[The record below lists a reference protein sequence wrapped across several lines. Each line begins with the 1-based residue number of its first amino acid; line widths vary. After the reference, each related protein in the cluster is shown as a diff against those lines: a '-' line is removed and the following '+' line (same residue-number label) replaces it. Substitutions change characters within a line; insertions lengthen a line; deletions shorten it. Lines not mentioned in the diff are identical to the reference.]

1 MIRHIFSTNRHVKL
15 QSGGKITFAT
25 IVLSCLLL
33 GSPVKADSVT
43 KTSSESAQKSA
54 QCAMSVA
61 EITDLIGRIQA
72 GAPAEWLKA
81 KDIVMHQP
89 GEEIFLGLV
98 HPDAALFAQPF
109 SLDGAIREHE
119 NFVCLLRDSGARV
132 FKLTDILL
140 AGAVDSDGHVI
151 QGKPL
156 ADLQQFAEKALTYD
170 TAGLPESMQ
179 AAQLAYRQKVIQSLH
194 PKELIEIIF
203 QRPTVK
209 LSSTDSLNTGFVAS
223 YTLDPVMNMY
233 FMRDQVITTPKGIV
247 VGKFNS
253 RQRDNETEIADF
265 AYRKLGTTPIYAVQG
280 DGRLEGGDYLV
291 GDDISFLGQGLRT
304 NEQAVKQ
311 LLDAGVF
318 GTKRVVVVKD
328 PWQNQI
334 QMHLD
339 TYFNL
344 ISDQLAA
351 MVQDRLDIKD
361 ESGKVIRQANPKK
374 KPTADIYELQ
384 GDSYQLIESDVPF
397 QGFLESIGYKIVPV
411 SEDDQLKYG
420 LNFLTTSSN
429 KILAID
435 GVSPEYKDRLKA
447 EGVDATWMDFRNLTS
462 GYGAAH
468 CTTQVILRGQ

>member
-1 MIRHIFSTNRHVKL
+1 MIKHFFSANHCTKL
-15 QSGGKITFAT
+15 QTAGQITFAT
-25 IVLSCLLL
+25 LILSCLLL
-33 GSPVKADSVT
+33 GSPVRADST
-43 KTSSESAQKSA
+43 TRTSSEIAQKSA

-61 EITDLIGRIQA
+61 EITDLIGNIQA
-72 GAPAEWLKA
+72 GAPAEWLAA

-98 HPDAALFAQPF
+98 HPDAALFEQSF
-109 SLDGAIREHE
+109 SLDGAVREHE
-119 NFVCLLRDSGARV
+119 NFICLLRDSGARI

-140 AGAVDSDGHVI
+140 AGTVDGNGHVI

-156 ADLQQFAEKALTYD
+156 TDLQQFAEKALTYD
-170 TAGLPESMQ
+170 TAGLPANMQ
-179 AAQLAYRQKVIQSLH
+179 AGQQAYRQKVIHSLH
-194 PKELIEIIF
+194 PKELIKIIF

-209 LSSTDSLNTGFVAS
+209 LSSTESLNTGFVAS

-247 VGKFNS
+247 LGKFNS
-253 RQRDNETEIADF
+253 RQRDAETEIADF

-280 DGRLEGGDYLV
+280 DGRLEGGDFLV
-291 GDDISFLGQGLRT
+291 AGDISFLGQGLRT

-311 LLDAGVF
+311 LLEAGVF
-318 GTKRVVVVKD
+318 GTKRVVIVKD

-344 ISDQLAA
+344 ISDKLAA

-361 ESGKVIRQANPKK
+361 ESGKVIGRANPKK

-384 GDSYQLIESDVPF
+384 GDSYKLIASNLSF
-397 QGFLESIGYKIVPV
+397 QDFLESIGYKIVPV

-435 GVSPEYKDRLKA
+435 GVSPAYKDRLKA

-468 CTTQVILRGQ
+468 CTTQVIRRGR